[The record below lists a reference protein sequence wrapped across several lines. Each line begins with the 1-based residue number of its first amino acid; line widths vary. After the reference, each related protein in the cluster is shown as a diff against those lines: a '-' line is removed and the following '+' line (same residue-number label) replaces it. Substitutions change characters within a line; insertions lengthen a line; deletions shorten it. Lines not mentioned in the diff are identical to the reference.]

1 VLVAKDALVFFCL
14 SVVLSAFSFSRT
26 GLLKSSIIYPT
37 SFHTM
42 NVYDVV
48 FTLLV
53 SLCGLLTWRQ
63 YHVGEE
69 PEVKALTQP
78 SPTPNAKAEASQF
91 TRLFLTVYCL
101 VMGSDWLQGILAM
114 QFSFK

>member
-42 NVYDVV
+42 NVCDVV

-78 SPTPNAKAEASQF
+78 SATPNAKAEASQF